1 MKTLRFALLLI
12 LLGPAMVMSSAHIAR
27 AQICPGSQLFYVVR
41 DGKGTII
48 DAGRS
53 DLKYEGDGSKDKYRH
68 WGVEAIDADHLRSK
82 EVPAEIARLNGK
94 VALKNQAMCNFK
106 DDVKLS
112 VTLAGKTMNLVFHVP
127 KLSEVDSKDFVV
139 DSLPFKAGDY
149 EITLNVP
156 PDTWLNFY
164 PAKGWQKPTAKPQG
178 R

>member
-1 MKTLRFALLLI
+1 MKTLRFALLLM

-41 DGKGTII
+41 DSKGAII

-53 DLKYEGDGSKDKYRH
+53 DLKYEGDSGKDKYRH
-68 WGVEAIDADHLRSK
+68 WGSEAINAGHLRSK
-82 EVPAEIARLNGK
+82 EVPADISKLNGT
-94 VALKNQAMCNFK
+94 VMLKNQAMCNFK

-127 KLSEVDSKDFVV
+127 KLSDVESKDFVV

-149 EITLNVP
+149 EITLNMP
-156 PDTWLNFY
+156 PDTWVNFY
-164 PAKGWQKPTAKPQG
+164 PAKGWQKATAKP
-178 R
+178 